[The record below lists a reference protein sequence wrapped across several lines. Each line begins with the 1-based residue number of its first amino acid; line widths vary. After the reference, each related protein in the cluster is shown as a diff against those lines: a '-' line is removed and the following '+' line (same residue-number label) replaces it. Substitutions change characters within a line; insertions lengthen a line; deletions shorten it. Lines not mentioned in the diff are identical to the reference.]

1 MIFWRTMGY
10 FINENQL
17 EQWVE
22 AAENIKEGF
31 GIDKALGYLI
41 GEKFYGLIQD
51 FQHSNQMIRTID
63 NDRKKPE
70 YTPVRTTYIG
80 EHKHVINVE
89 EEYEY
94 YRNRISMLQDILTK
108 FAGLIK
114 ESFGPIKIREYFLSN
129 PRLGA
134 LGHICSEEDHNFFI
148 ENGAVEHSID
158 TEVEDALTFGEM
170 MKYFGL
176 SL

>member
-1 MIFWRTMGY
+1 IIFLRTMGY

-114 ESFGPIKIREYFLSN
+114 ESFGPIEVREYFLSN
-129 PRLGA
+129 PRFKWRMG
-134 LGHICSEEDHNFFI
+134 SENKSDNKIIISEGVA
-148 ENGAVEHSID
+148 ETAV
-158 TEVEDALTFGEM
+158 
-170 MKYFGL
+170 
-176 SL
+176 

>member
-1 MIFWRTMGY
+1 
-10 FINENQL
+10 
-17 EQWVE
+17 
-22 AAENIKEGF
+22 
-31 GIDKALGYLI
+31 
-41 GEKFYGLIQD
+41 
-51 FQHSNQMIRTID
+51 
-63 NDRKKPE
+63 
-70 YTPVRTTYIG
+70 
-80 EHKHVINVE
+80 
-89 EEYEY
+89 
-94 YRNRISMLQDILTK
+94 MLHDILTK

-114 ESFGPIKIREYFLSN
+114 ESFGPIEIREYFLSN

-134 LGHICSEEDHNFFI
+134 LGHICSEDDHNFFI